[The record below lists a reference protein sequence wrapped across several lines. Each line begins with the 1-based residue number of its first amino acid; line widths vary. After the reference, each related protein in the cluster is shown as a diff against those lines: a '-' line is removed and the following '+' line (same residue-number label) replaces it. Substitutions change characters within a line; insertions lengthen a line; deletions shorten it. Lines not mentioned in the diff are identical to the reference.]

1 MKKLFLALCILL
13 FSKTFAQTKKPDFVG
28 FYRERGGVFYIKEDK
43 TFLIVAYATLIT
55 GTWDVKE
62 IKIRTDKGKKSQKFV
77 ILTPYRPEFPFSVFG
92 RKNPS
97 IKTGYQIK
105 YYTDNKL
112 NISDSVYI
120 GNSLKQMQAFFN
132 PSPNCFSGADIY
144 KGKNLPKEFILAD
157 LNTHELRYSE
167 KSEVKYT
174 DQFSFSTE
182 GYNDFII
189 DYMPADD
196 KNSGIF
202 RFPIGVKGIEN
213 LDGEP
218 LEKLKKEDFAEEDI
232 KFLEKV
238 STQNV
243 YLDEDFRIELMDE
256 ILFPKEHSYSQ
267 YERQLDEKKN
277 GKYKKIPLKRSPLQ
291 DFKPLKTT
299 LFHAECEG
307 ESKNLKR
314 RIR

>member
-62 IKIRTDKGKKSQKFV
+62 IKIHTDKGKKSQKFV
-77 ILTPYRPEFPFSVFG
+77 VLTPYRPEFPFSVFG

-105 YYTDNKL
+105 YSTTDKED
-112 NISDSVYI
+112 ISDSVYI
-120 GNSLKQMQAFFN
+120 GGSLDKMQAFFN
-132 PSPNCFSGADIY
+132 PSPNCFSGVDIY
-144 KGKNLPKEFILAD
+144 KGKKLPKEFILAD
-157 LNTHELRYSE
+157 LNTHELRRSE
-167 KSEVKYT
+167 QSKVKYT
-174 DQFSFSTE
+174 DLFSFSTE

-196 KNSGIF
+196 KNSGVF
-202 RFPIGVKGIEN
+202 RFPIGAKGIIN
-213 LDGEP
+213 LDGET
-218 LEKLKKEDFAEEDI
+218 LEKQETFSEDDLEFLKKAP
-232 KFLEKV
+232 
-238 STQNV
+238 TQNF
-243 YLDEDFRIELMDE
+243 YLDENFRIELIDE
-256 ILFPKEHSYSQ
+256 ILFPKEFSYSQ

-277 GKYKKIPLKRSPLQ
+277 GKYKKIPLKLSPLQ

-314 RIR
+314 RMR

>member
-77 ILTPYRPEFPFSVFG
+77 VLTPYRPEFPFSVFG

-105 YYTDNKL
+105 YSTTDKED
-112 NISDSVYI
+112 ISDSVYI
-120 GNSLKQMQAFFN
+120 GGSLDKMQAFFN
-132 PSPNCFSGADIY
+132 PSPNCFSSVDIY
-144 KGKNLPKEFILAD
+144 KGKKLPKEFILAD
-157 LNTHELRYSE
+157 LNTHELRRSE
-167 KSEVKYT
+167 QSKVKYT
-174 DQFSFSTE
+174 DLFSFQTD

-196 KNSGIF
+196 KNSGVF
-202 RFPIGVKGIEN
+202 RFPIGAKGIIN

-218 LEKLKKEDFAEEDI
+218 LEKLKKEDFSEEDI

-256 ILFPKEHSYSQ
+256 ILFPKEFSYSQ

-277 GKYKKIPLKRSPLQ
+277 GKYKKIPLKLSPLQ
-291 DFKPLKTT
+291 NFKPLKTT

-314 RIR
+314 RMR

>member
-1 MKKLFLALCILL
+1 MKNILLILILL
-13 FSKTFAQTKKPDFVG
+13 FGKAFSQKKIPDFIG
-28 FYRERGGVFYIKEDK
+28 CYRHDNGANFCLKEDK
-43 TFLIVAYATLIT
+43 TFLIIGFGTFIT
-55 GTWDVKE
+55 GTWELKE
-62 IKIRTDKGKKSQKFV
+62 IQTKKKIKNQKF
-77 ILTPYRPEFPFSVFG
+77 IELTPYRPELPFSVFG

-105 YYTDNKL
+105 YSTTDKED
-112 NISDSVYI
+112 ISDSVYI
-120 GNSLKQMQAFFN
+120 GGSLSQMQAFFN
-132 PSPNCFSGADIY
+132 PSPNCFSGVDIY

-196 KNSGIF
+196 KNSGVF
-202 RFPIGVKGIEN
+202 RFPIGAKGIIN

-218 LEKLKKEDFAEEDI
+218 LEKQETFSEDDLEFLKKAP
-232 KFLEKV
+232 
-238 STQNV
+238 TQNF
-243 YLDEDFRIELMDE
+243 YLDENFRIELIDE
-256 ILFPKEHSYSQ
+256 ILFPKEFSYSQ

-314 RIR
+314 RMR

>member
-1 MKKLFLALCILL
+1 MKNILLILILL
-13 FSKTFAQTKKPDFVG
+13 FGKAFSQKKIPYFIG
-28 FYRERGGVFYIKEDK
+28 CYRHDNGANFCLKEDK
-43 TFLIVAYATLIT
+43 TFLIIGFGTFIT
-55 GTWDVKE
+55 GTWVLKE
-62 IKIRTDKGKKSQKFV
+62 IQTKKKIKNQKF
-77 ILTPYRPEFPFSVFG
+77 IELTPYRPELPFSVFG

-105 YYTDNKL
+105 YSTTDKEM
-112 NISDSVYI
+112 ISDSVYI
-120 GNSLKQMQAFFN
+120 GGSLSQMQAFFN
-132 PSPNCFSGADIY
+132 PSPNCFSGVDIY

-196 KNSGIF
+196 KNSGVF
-202 RFPIGVKGIEN
+202 RFSIGAKGIIN

-218 LEKLKKEDFAEEDI
+218 LEKQETFFKDDLEFLKNAP
-232 KFLEKV
+232 
-238 STQNV
+238 TQNF
-243 YLDEDFRIELMDE
+243 YLDENFRIELIDE
-256 ILFPKEHSYSQ
+256 ILFPKEFSYSQ

-314 RIR
+314 RMR

>member
-1 MKKLFLALCILL
+1 MKNILLILILL
-13 FSKTFAQTKKPDFVG
+13 FGKAFSQKKIPDFIG
-28 FYRERGGVFYIKEDK
+28 CYRHDNGANFCLKEDK
-43 TFLIVAYATLIT
+43 TFLIIGFGTFIT
-55 GTWDVKE
+55 GTWELKE
-62 IKIRTDKGKKSQKFV
+62 IQTKKKIKNQKF
-77 ILTPYRPEFPFSVFG
+77 IELTPYRPELPFSVFG
-92 RKNPS
+92 RKNPN

-105 YYTDNKL
+105 YSTTDKEM
-112 NISDSVYI
+112 ISDSVYI
-120 GNSLKQMQAFFN
+120 GGSLSQMQAFFN
-132 PSPNCFSGADIY
+132 PSPNCFSGVDIY

-196 KNSGIF
+196 KNSGVF
-202 RFPIGVKGIEN
+202 RFPIGAKGIIN

-218 LEKLKKEDFAEEDI
+218 LEKQETFSEDDLE
-232 KFLEKV
+232 FLEQAP
-238 STQNV
+238 TRNF
-243 YLDEDFRIELMDE
+243 YLNENFRIELIDE
-256 ILFPKEHSYSQ
+256 ILFPKEFSYSQ
-267 YERQLDEKKN
+267 NERQLDEKKN

-314 RIR
+314 RMR

>member
-1 MKKLFLALCILL
+1 MKNILLILILL
-13 FSKTFAQTKKPDFVG
+13 FGKAFSQKKIPYFIG
-28 FYRERGGVFYIKEDK
+28 CYRHDNGANFCLKEDK
-43 TFLIVAYATLIT
+43 TFLIIGFGTFIT
-55 GTWDVKE
+55 GTWELKE
-62 IKIRTDKGKKSQKFV
+62 IQTKKKIKNQKF
-77 ILTPYRPEFPFSVFG
+77 IELTPYRPELPFSVFG

-105 YYTDNKL
+105 YSTTDKED
-112 NISDSVYI
+112 ISDSVYI
-120 GNSLKQMQAFFN
+120 GGSLSQMQAFFN
-132 PSPNCFSGADIY
+132 PSPNCFSGVDIY

-196 KNSGIF
+196 KNSGVF
-202 RFPIGVKGIEN
+202 RFPIGAKGIIN

-218 LEKLKKEDFAEEDI
+218 LEKQETFSEDDLEFLKKAP
-232 KFLEKV
+232 
-238 STQNV
+238 TQNF
-243 YLDEDFRIELMDE
+243 YLDENFRIELIDE
-256 ILFPKEHSYSQ
+256 ILFPKEFSYSQ

>member
-1 MKKLFLALCILL
+1 MKNILLILILL
-13 FSKTFAQTKKPDFVG
+13 FGKAFSQKKIPDFIG
-28 FYRERGGVFYIKEDK
+28 CYRHDNGANFCLKEDK
-43 TFLIVAYATLIT
+43 TFLIIGFGTFIT
-55 GTWDVKE
+55 GTWELKE
-62 IKIRTDKGKKSQKFV
+62 IQTKKKIKNQKF
-77 ILTPYRPEFPFSVFG
+77 IELTPYRPELPFSVFG
-92 RKNPS
+92 RKNPN

-105 YYTDNKL
+105 YSTTDKEM
-112 NISDSVYI
+112 ISDSVYI
-120 GNSLKQMQAFFN
+120 GGSLSQMQAFFN
-132 PSPNCFSGADIY
+132 PSPNCFSGVDIY

-196 KNSGIF
+196 KNSGVF
-202 RFPIGVKGIEN
+202 RFPIGAKGIIN

-218 LEKLKKEDFAEEDI
+218 LEKQETFSEDDLEFLKKAP
-232 KFLEKV
+232 
-238 STQNV
+238 TQNF
-243 YLDEDFRIELMDE
+243 YLDENFRIELIDE
-256 ILFPKEHSYSQ
+256 ILFPKEFSYSQ

-314 RIR
+314 RMR

>member
-1 MKKLFLALCILL
+1 MKNILLILILL
-13 FSKTFAQTKKPDFVG
+13 FGKAFSQKKIPDFIG
-28 FYRERGGVFYIKEDK
+28 CYRHDNGANFCLKEDK
-43 TFLIVAYATLIT
+43 TFLIIGFGTFIT
-55 GTWDVKE
+55 GTWELKE
-62 IKIRTDKGKKSQKFV
+62 IQTKKKIKNQKF
-77 ILTPYRPEFPFSVFG
+77 IELTPYRPELPFSVFG
-92 RKNPS
+92 RKNPN

-105 YYTDNKL
+105 YSTTDKEM
-112 NISDSVYI
+112 ISDSVYI
-120 GNSLKQMQAFFN
+120 GGSLSQMQAFFN

-213 LDGEP
+213 LDGKV
-218 LEKLKKEDFAEEDI
+218 LEKEKTFSEDDLEFLKNAP
-232 KFLEKV
+232 
-238 STQNV
+238 TQNF
-243 YLDEDFRIELMDE
+243 YLDENFRIELIDE
-256 ILFPKEHSYSQ
+256 ILFPKEFSYSQ

>member
-1 MKKLFLALCILL
+1 MKNL
-13 FSKTFAQTKKPDFVG
+13 FSILGVFIFSITFAQKNAPDFIDC
-28 FYRERGGVFYIKEDK
+28 YRDKGTNFCLKKDK
-43 TFLIVAYATLIT
+43 TFLVVGFGTFIT
-55 GTWDVKE
+55 GTWELKE
-62 IKIRTDKGKKSQKFV
+62 IQTKKKIKNQKF
-77 ILTPYRPEFPFSVFG
+77 IELTPYRPELPFSVFG
-92 RKNPS
+92 RKNPN

-105 YYTDNKL
+105 YSTTDKEM
-112 NISDSVYI
+112 ISDSVYI
-120 GNSLKQMQAFFN
+120 GGSLSQMQAFFN

-157 LNTHELRYSE
+157 LNTHELRSSE
-167 KSEVKYT
+167 QSEVKYS

-202 RFPIGVKGIEN
+202 RFPIGAKGLENIE
-213 LDGEP
+213 GEVLRKQETFSEDD
-218 LEKLKKEDFAEEDI
+218 LEFLKKAPTRNF
-232 KFLEKV
+232 
-238 STQNV
+238 
-243 YLDEDFRIELMDE
+243 YLDENFRIELIDE
-256 ILFPKEHSYSQ
+256 ILFPKEFSYSQ

-277 GKYKKIPLKRSPLQ
+277 GKYKKIPLKHSLLQ

-314 RIR
+314 KIYSGE

>member
-1 MKKLFLALCILL
+1 MKNILLILILL
-13 FSKTFAQTKKPDFVG
+13 FGKAFSQKKTPDFIG
-28 FYRERGGVFYIKEDK
+28 CYRHDNGANFCLKEDK

-62 IKIRTDKGKKSQKFV
+62 IKIHTDKGKKSQKFV
-77 ILTPYRPEFPFSVFG
+77 ELTPYRPELPFSVFG

-105 YYTDNKL
+105 YYTDDKL

-120 GNSLKQMQAFFN
+120 GGSLSQMQAFFN

-174 DQFSFSTE
+174 NLFSFQTD

-202 RFPIGVKGIEN
+202 RFPIGAKGIEN
-213 LDGEP
+213 IEGEVLRKQETFSKDD
-218 LEKLKKEDFAEEDI
+218 LE
-232 KFLEKV
+232 FLEQAP
-238 STQNV
+238 TRNF
-243 YLDEDFRIELMDE
+243 YLNENFRIELIDE
-256 ILFPKEHSYSQ
+256 ILFPKEFSYSQ
-267 YERQLDEKKN
+267 NERQLDEKKN

>member
-1 MKKLFLALCILL
+1 MKNL
-13 FSKTFAQTKKPDFVG
+13 FSILGVFIFSITFAQKNAPDFIDC
-28 FYRERGGVFYIKEDK
+28 YRDKGTNFCLKKDK
-43 TFLIVAYATLIT
+43 TFLIIGFGTFIT
-55 GTWDVKE
+55 GTWEVKE
-62 IKIRTDKGKKSQKFV
+62 IQTKKKIKNQKF
-77 ILTPYRPEFPFSVFG
+77 IELTPYCPELPFSVFG

-97 IKTGYQIK
+97 IKAGYQIK
-105 YYTDNKL
+105 YYTTDKEM
-112 NISDSVYI
+112 ISDSVYI
-120 GNSLKQMQAFFN
+120 GGSLSQMQAFFN

-157 LNTHELRYSE
+157 LNTHELRSSE
-167 KSEVKYT
+167 QSEVKYS

-202 RFPIGVKGIEN
+202 RFPIGAKGLENIE
-213 LDGEP
+213 GEVLRKQETFSEDD
-218 LEKLKKEDFAEEDI
+218 LEFLKKAPTRNF
-232 KFLEKV
+232 
-238 STQNV
+238 
-243 YLDEDFRIELMDE
+243 YLDENFRIELIDE
-256 ILFPKEHSYSQ
+256 ILFPKEFSYSQ

-307 ESKNLKR
+307 EAKNLKR
-314 RIR
+314 RIYSGE

>member
-1 MKKLFLALCILL
+1 MKNILLILILL
-13 FSKTFAQTKKPDFVG
+13 FGKAFSQKKIPDFIG
-28 FYRERGGVFYIKEDK
+28 CYRHDNGANFCLKEDK
-43 TFLIVAYATLIT
+43 TFLIIGFGTFIT
-55 GTWDVKE
+55 GTWELMEGE
-62 IKIRTDKGKKSQKFV
+62 IFTYNEKKYNKFV
-77 ILTPYRPEFPFSVFG
+77 ELTPYRPELPFSVFG
-92 RKNPS
+92 RKNKK

-105 YYTDNKL
+105 YYTDDKL

-132 PSPNCFSGADIY
+132 PSPNCFEYEYTY
-144 KGKNLPKEFILAD
+144 KNTKLPREFILAD
-157 LNTHELRYSE
+157 LNKHYYNLNFKEI
-167 KSEVKYT
+167 KYT

-196 KNSGIF
+196 KNSGVF
-202 RFPIGVKGIEN
+202 RFPIGAKGIIN

-218 LEKLKKEDFAEEDI
+218 LEKQETFSEDDLEFLKKAP
-232 KFLEKV
+232 
-238 STQNV
+238 TQNF
-243 YLDEDFRIELMDE
+243 YLDENFRIELIDE
-256 ILFPKEHSYSQ
+256 ILFPKEFSYSQ

-277 GKYKKIPLKRSPLQ
+277 GKYKKIPLKLSPLQ

-314 RIR
+314 RMR

>member
-1 MKKLFLALCILL
+1 MKNILLILILL
-13 FSKTFAQTKKPDFVG
+13 FDKAFSQKKIPDFIG
-28 FYRERGGVFYIKEDK
+28 CYRHDNGANFCLKEDK
-43 TFLIVAYATLIT
+43 TFLIIGFGTFIT
-55 GTWDVKE
+55 GTWELMEGE
-62 IKIRTDKGKKSQKFV
+62 IFTYNEKKYNKFV
-77 ILTPYRPEFPFSVFG
+77 ELTPYRPELPFSVFG

-105 YYTDNKL
+105 YYTDDKL

-120 GNSLKQMQAFFN
+120 GGSLSQMQAFFN

-144 KGKNLPKEFILAD
+144 KGKKLPKEFILAD
-157 LNTHELRYSE
+157 LNTHELRRSE
-167 KSEVKYT
+167 QSKVKYT
-174 DQFSFSTE
+174 DLFSFQTD

-202 RFPIGVKGIEN
+202 RFPIGAKGIEN
-213 LDGEP
+213 IEGEVLRKQETFSEDD
-218 LEKLKKEDFAEEDI
+218 LEFLKKAPTRNF
-232 KFLEKV
+232 
-238 STQNV
+238 
-243 YLDEDFRIELMDE
+243 YLDENFRIELIDE
-256 ILFPKEHSYSQ
+256 ILFPKEFSYSQ

-307 ESKNLKR
+307 EAKNLKR
-314 RIR
+314 RMR

>member
-1 MKKLFLALCILL
+1 MKNL
-13 FSKTFAQTKKPDFVG
+13 FSILGVFVFSTIFAQKNAPDFIDC
-28 FYRERGGVFYIKEDK
+28 YRDKGANFCLKKDK
-43 TFLIVAYATLIT
+43 TFLIIGFGTFIT
-55 GTWDVKE
+55 GTWGVKE
-62 IKIRTDKGKKSQKFV
+62 IQTKKKIKNQKF
-77 ILTPYRPEFPFSVFG
+77 IELTPYRPELPFSVFG
-92 RKNPS
+92 RKNPN

-105 YYTDNKL
+105 YSTTDKEM
-112 NISDSVYI
+112 ISDSVYI
-120 GNSLKQMQAFFN
+120 GGSLSQMQAFFN
-132 PSPNCFSGADIY
+132 PSPNCFSGVDIY

-196 KNSGIF
+196 KNSGVF
-202 RFPIGVKGIEN
+202 RFPIGAKGIIN

-218 LEKLKKEDFAEEDI
+218 LEKQETFSEDDLEFLKKAP
-232 KFLEKV
+232 
-238 STQNV
+238 TQNF
-243 YLDEDFRIELMDE
+243 YLDENFRIELIDE
-256 ILFPKEHSYSQ
+256 ILFPKEFSYSQ
-267 YERQLDEKKN
+267 NERQLDEKKN

-314 RIR
+314 RMR

>member
-1 MKKLFLALCILL
+1 MKNL
-13 FSKTFAQTKKPDFVG
+13 FSILGVFVFSTIFAQKNAPDFIDC
-28 FYRERGGVFYIKEDK
+28 YRDKGANFCLKKDK
-43 TFLIVAYATLIT
+43 TFLVVGFGTFIT
-55 GTWDVKE
+55 GTWEVKE
-62 IKIRTDKGKKSQKFV
+62 IQTKKKIKNQKF
-77 ILTPYRPEFPFSVFG
+77 IELTPYRPELPFSVFG

-97 IKTGYQIK
+97 IKAGYQIK
-105 YYTDNKL
+105 YYTTDKED
-112 NISDSVYI
+112 ISDSVYI
-120 GNSLKQMQAFFN
+120 GGSLDKMQAFYN
-132 PSPNCFSGADIY
+132 PSPNCFSSTKDTY

-157 LNTHELRYSE
+157 LNTHELRSSE
-167 KSEVKYT
+167 QSEVKYS

-202 RFPIGVKGIEN
+202 RFPIGAKGLENIE
-213 LDGEP
+213 GEVLRKQETFSEDD
-218 LEKLKKEDFAEEDI
+218 LEFLKKAPTRNF
-232 KFLEKV
+232 
-238 STQNV
+238 
-243 YLDEDFRIELMDE
+243 YLDENFRIELIDE
-256 ILFPKEHSYSQ
+256 ILFPKEFSYSQ

-314 RIR
+314 KIYSGE

>member
-28 FYRERGGVFYIKEDK
+28 FYRERGGIFYIKEDK

-77 ILTPYRPEFPFSVFG
+77 VLTPYRPEFPFSVFG

-105 YYTDNKL
+105 YSTTDKED
-112 NISDSVYI
+112 ISDSVYI
-120 GNSLKQMQAFFN
+120 GGSLDKMQAFFN
-132 PSPNCFSGADIY
+132 PSPNCFSGVDIY
-144 KGKNLPKEFILAD
+144 KGKKLPKEFILAD
-157 LNTHELRYSE
+157 LNTHELRRSE
-167 KSEVKYT
+167 QSKVKYT
-174 DQFSFSTE
+174 DLFSFSTE

-196 KNSGIF
+196 KNSGVF
-202 RFPIGVKGIEN
+202 RFPIGAKGIIN
-213 LDGEP
+213 LDGET
-218 LEKLKKEDFAEEDI
+218 LEKQETFSEDDLEFLKKAP
-232 KFLEKV
+232 
-238 STQNV
+238 TQNF
-243 YLDEDFRIELMDE
+243 YLDENFRIELIDE
-256 ILFPKEHSYSQ
+256 ILFPKEFSYSQ

-277 GKYKKIPLKRSPLQ
+277 GKYKKIPLKLSPLQ

-314 RIR
+314 RMR

>member
-1 MKKLFLALCILL
+1 MKNILLILILL
-13 FSKTFAQTKKPDFVG
+13 FGKAFSQKKIPDFIG
-28 FYRERGGVFYIKEDK
+28 CYRHDNGANFCLKEDK
-43 TFLIVAYATLIT
+43 TFLIIGFGTFIT
-55 GTWDVKE
+55 GTWELMEGE
-62 IKIRTDKGKKSQKFV
+62 IFTYNEKKYNKFV
-77 ILTPYRPEFPFSVFG
+77 ELTPYRPELPFSVFG

-105 YYTDNKL
+105 YCTTDKED
-112 NISDSVYI
+112 ISDSVYI
-120 GNSLKQMQAFFN
+120 GGSLDKMQAFFN
-132 PSPNCFSGADIY
+132 PSPNCFSSVDIY
-144 KGKNLPKEFILAD
+144 KGKKLPKEFILAD
-157 LNTHELRYSE
+157 LNTHELRRSE
-167 KSEVKYT
+167 QSKVKYT
-174 DQFSFSTE
+174 DLFSFQTD

-202 RFPIGVKGIEN
+202 RFPIGAKGIEN
-213 LDGEP
+213 IEGEVLRKQETFSKDD
-218 LEKLKKEDFAEEDI
+218 LE
-232 KFLEKV
+232 FLEQAP
-238 STQNV
+238 TRNF
-243 YLDEDFRIELMDE
+243 YLNENFRIELIDE
-256 ILFPKEHSYSQ
+256 ILFPKEFSYSQ
-267 YERQLDEKKN
+267 NERQLDEKKN